1 MKLKYL
7 ACAHVHSVISHFEM
21 YLQVCLYAGEFAM
34 FRFTDISVRL
44 LFAGMLIL
52 QCVWCLALYLTIHL
66 EAFFYNVIFSV
77 CVWGDQCADDVCP
90 CIIFSHCHI
99 RVWNVQSAKWPRW
112 VCVYFIPA
120 CPPCWVCCCVASWRR
135 WTRPQRA
142 GVAASHSQCWWHR
155 RSRCDHHHS

>member
-52 QCVWCLALYLTIHL
+52 QCV
-66 EAFFYNVIFSV
+66 
-77 CVWGDQCADDVCP
+77 
-90 CIIFSHCHI
+90 
-99 RVWNVQSAKWPRW
+99 
-112 VCVYFIPA
+112 
-120 CPPCWVCCCVASWRR
+120 
-135 WTRPQRA
+135 
-142 GVAASHSQCWWHR
+142 
-155 RSRCDHHHS
+155 